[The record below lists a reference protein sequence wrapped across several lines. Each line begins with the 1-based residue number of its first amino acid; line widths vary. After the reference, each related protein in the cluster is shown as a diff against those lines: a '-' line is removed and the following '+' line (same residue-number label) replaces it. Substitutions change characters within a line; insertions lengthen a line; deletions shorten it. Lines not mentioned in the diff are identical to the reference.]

1 MEVYIQDIGK
11 KIKKMDKENI
21 NIKMVVPMKENGKII
36 NKMVVVFSLMQISVN
51 MMDNGKMEKN
61 MDKENISILMRA
73 TMKVNGNRVWRM
85 D

>member
-1 MEVYIQDIGK
+1 
-11 KIKKMDKENI
+11 
-21 NIKMVVPMKENGKII
+21 
-36 NKMVVVFSLMQISVN
+36 
-51 MMDNGKMEKN
+51 MEKN